1 MSCRSVLDLGGDS
14 SFSSTA
20 EVNKDKKRGGRRG
33 REGFYSGAD
42 SDIDKMTGKA
52 MTDRESESE
61 SESEEKKDVK
71 RRRNL
76 NLVYE

>member
-1 MSCRSVLDLGGDS
+1 MIDVLQIGSRLGGRWFVS
-14 SFSSTA
+14 AA

-52 MTDRESESE
+52 MTERESESE
-61 SESEEKKDVK
+61 LESEEKKDVK
-71 RRRNL
+71 RRNL